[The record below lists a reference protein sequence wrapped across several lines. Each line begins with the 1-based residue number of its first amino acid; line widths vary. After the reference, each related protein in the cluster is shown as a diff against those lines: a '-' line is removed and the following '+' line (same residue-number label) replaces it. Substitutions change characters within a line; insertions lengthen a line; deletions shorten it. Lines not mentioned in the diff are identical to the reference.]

1 MRRSSCTGLT
11 AIALVAVTGL
21 VAGCSSGGGS
31 SPANSS
37 APAPATEAAPGTQAP
52 ATTAAPATT
61 EAGKVATG
69 EPIVIGFVND
79 EGGAFSVPELGVG
92 NQVAQDYI
100 NNQLG
105 GINGRPIEVK
115 RCVADGS
122 PEKSIDCANQLV
134 EAGVVAVMEGT
145 DLGADSMLPILKSAA
160 IPMVGHVQFGPAR
173 MFDDNSYYFGAA
185 ALAYGASALQFYAGQ
200 GAKSV
205 TWFFP
210 DVDSSHAFT
219 DSVLAPVAKGL
230 GLEYKTVYYDPTA
243 PNWSVLAATA
253 ASENPDV
260 SGALA
265 ATDGQC
271 AEMASALRGAGYQGK
286 ILAASCAGLH
296 DAIGEQAVGVN
307 TDADHWN
314 PGDIAS
320 APTSKQAEL
329 ELYAKTM
336 KAAGHEDLVK
346 GNAVITFADLMNL
359 SKIMSGISGDVTGAT
374 VAGALRAT
382 KDFDSFAGPKI
393 TCDHTVIPG
402 NSACTTGLL
411 FFAIQNDGSVKA
423 VTNDFVD
430 ISAILAAGAG

>member
-1 MRRSSCTGLT
+1 MRRSSRTGLSVIAVMAVT
-11 AIALVAVTGL
+11 ALVG
-21 VAGCSSGGGS
+21 GCSSSGGS
-31 SPANSS
+31 SPASSS
-37 APAPATEAAPGTQAP
+37 APAPATEAAAGTQAP
-52 ATTAAPATT
+52 VTTAAPATT

-69 EPIVIGFVND
+69 EPIVVGFVND

-100 NNQLG
+100 NNRLG
-105 GINGRPIEVK
+105 GVSGRPIEMK

-145 DLGADSMLPILKSAA
+145 DLGADSMLPILKSAG

-185 ALAYGASALQFYAGQ
+185 ALAYGASALQFYASQ
-200 GAKSV
+200 GAKSIA
-205 TWFFP
+205 WFFP
-210 DVDSSHAFT
+210 DVDTSRTFT
-219 DSVLAPVAKGL
+219 DAVLTPVAKGL
-230 GLEYKTVYYDPTA
+230 GLQYKSVYYDPTA
-243 PNWSVLAATA
+243 PNWPVLAATA
-253 ASENPDV
+253 ATENPDV

-271 AEMASALRGAGYQGK
+271 AEMTSALRGAGYQGK
-286 ILAASCAGLH
+286 ILAASCSGLH

-314 PGDIAS
+314 PGDMES
-320 APTSKQAEL
+320 APAAKQAEL
-329 ELYAKTM
+329 AVYAGAM
-336 KAAGHEDLVK
+336 KEAGHEDLIQ

-359 SKIMSGISGDVTGAT
+359 SKIMSGINGEITGAS

-393 TCDHTVIPG
+393 TCDHKLIPG

-411 FFAIQNDGSVKA
+411 FFAIQNDGSVRA
-423 VTNDFVD
+423 VTDDFVD